1 MVRSMTGYGRG
12 EASDQGVA
20 VTVELR
26 AVNNRYLDVNVKM
39 PRAYLF
45 AEDAL
50 KERMQ
55 KQVGR
60 GKVDLFVNVAHTG
73 GDDTEVTVNEALA
86 KSYQGAVEK
95 MACQLGLGNA
105 VGLGKSEN
113 MMTELYMI
121 ARFPDVLTVEKKEE
135 DQEKVLALLT
145 EALDAALTDFNAMRE
160 REGEKL
166 TADIL
171 GRADTIEALTGK
183 VEERSPGIV
192 ADYRARLAA
201 KMSEVLQN
209 TQIDESRI
217 LTEAAIYADKVAVD
231 EETVRLR
238 SHLSQLREM
247 LSTGGGVGR
256 KLDFLI
262 QEFNRE
268 ANTIGS
274 KCNDI
279 ETSRLVVD
287 IKAEIEKIREQIQNL
302 E

>member
-12 EASDQGVA
+12 ETAREGIT

-26 AVNNRYLDVNVKM
+26 SVNNRYLDCTIKM

-45 AEDAL
+45 AEEAL
-50 KERMQ
+50 KSRVQ
-55 KQVGR
+55 AQVAR
-60 GKVDLFVNVAHTG
+60 GKVDVFVNVTHT
-73 GDDTEVTVNEALA
+73 DADNTEVVVNEALA
-86 KSYQGAVEK
+86 KSYIEALKKLYELDG
-95 MACQLGLGNA
+95 GNYIR
-105 VGLGKSEN
+105 KSGYAAD
-113 MMTELYMI
+113 L

-135 DQEKVLALLT
+135 DQEEVKAILL
-145 EALDAALTDFNAMRE
+145 EALEVALADFDTMRQQ
-160 REGEKL
+160 EGAKL
-166 TADIL
+166 AEDVL
-171 GRADTIEALTGK
+171 NRAEAIEVLTGR

-192 ADYRARLAA
+192 SDYRAKLKAR
-201 KMSEVLQN
+201 MEEVLQN

-217 LTEAAIYADKVAVD
+217 LTEAAIFADKVAVD

-238 SHLSQLREM
+238 SHLTQLRQM
-247 LSTGGGVGR
+247 LREGGAVGR

-274 KCNDI
+274 KCNDV
-279 ETSRLVVD
+279 ETARMVVD
-287 IKAEIEKIREQIQNL
+287 LKAEIEKIREQIQNL